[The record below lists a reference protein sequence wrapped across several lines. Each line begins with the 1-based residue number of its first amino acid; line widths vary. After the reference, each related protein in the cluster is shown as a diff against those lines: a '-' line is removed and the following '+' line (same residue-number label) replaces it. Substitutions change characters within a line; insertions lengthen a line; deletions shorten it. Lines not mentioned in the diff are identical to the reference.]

1 MNVCVCVCLAVW
13 LRVCCVYVCVCE
25 RERERELT
33 PSTPHETLRG
43 KYIIHRAGVMD
54 NRVTLCSIVG
64 LFYIIVGLFCLI
76 AGVMDNLVTLC
87 STYMLCVAD
96 RDSLW

>member
-1 MNVCVCVCLAVW
+1 MCVCVCLGVW
-13 LRVCCVYVCVCE
+13 LRVCCVCVCV

-54 NRVTLCSIVG
+54 N
-64 LFYIIVGLFCLI
+64 
-76 AGVMDNLVTLC
+76 LVTLC
-87 STYMLCVAD
+87 STYMLCVVD

>member
-1 MNVCVCVCLAVW
+1 MYVCVCVW
-13 LRVCCVYVCVCE
+13 LFGCVCVVCVRERE

-54 NRVTLCSIVG
+54 NLVTLCSIVG

-87 STYMLCVAD
+87 STYMLCVVD